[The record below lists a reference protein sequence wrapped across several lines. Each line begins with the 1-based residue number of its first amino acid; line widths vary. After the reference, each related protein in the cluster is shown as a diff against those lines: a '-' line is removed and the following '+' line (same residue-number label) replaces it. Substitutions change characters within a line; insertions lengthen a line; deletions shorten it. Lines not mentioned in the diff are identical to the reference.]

1 MLAVVIGHVLGV
13 AVVSAL
19 QRENLALALVTGR
32 KRGTPAEAIR
42 SARPIAAILLL
53 VALAGLWLPGII
65 AREQRLA
72 EQARGAPFAAAGENA
87 GARATHRD

>member
-32 KRGTPAEAIR
+32 KRGTPHEAIR
-42 SARPIAAILLL
+42 SSRTIAALLLL

-65 AREQRLA
+65 ARERRLA
-72 EQARGAPFAAAGENA
+72 EKARGAPFAAASENA